1 MKKVTILAVIVSALW
16 LAAMVWFI
24 CLRVEFNQNCT
35 GYLKQAADAN
45 TIELAIDRLDKAIEY
60 AESKNWTDGYT
71 SILWKTEDE
80 NIGFWYK
87 NLKASR
93 VELEKALCS
102 SQMEQ
107 TNVLMKLRET
117 LTDNNESG
125 TYINY
130 PYGLWKYPHN
140 MEFAVFSWIIHII
153 LIIMWILWLIKFIS
167 EETCYY

>member
-45 TIELAIDRLDKAIEY
+45 TIELAIDRLDKAIDYVELQD
-60 AESKNWTDGYT
+60 WTDGYT
-71 SILWKTEDE
+71 SVLWKTEDE

-93 VELEKALCS
+93 VELEKALFS
-102 SQMEQ
+102 TQMEQ

-117 LTDNNESG
+117 LTDNSENG
-125 TYINY
+125 TYITY
-130 PYGLWKYPHN
+130 PDGLWKYPNN
-140 MEFAVFSWIIHII
+140 MEFAIFAWFIHLLFIGIWIY
-153 LIIMWILWLIKFIS
+153 WLVRLVN
-167 EETCYY
+167 EY

>member
-1 MKKVTILAVIVSALW
+1 MKKVTILAAIVSALW

-45 TIELAIDRLDKAIEY
+45 TIELAIDRLDKAIDYVELQD
-60 AESKNWTDGYT
+60 WTDGYT
-71 SILWKTEDE
+71 SILWRTEDE

-87 NLKASR
+87 NIKASR
-93 VELEKALCS
+93 VELEKALDA

-117 LTDNNESG
+117 LTDNNENG
-125 TYINY
+125 TYITY
-130 PYGLWKYPHN
+130 PSGLWKYPHN
-140 MEFAVFSWIIHII
+140 MEFAIFAWIIHII
-153 LIIMWILWLIKFIS
+153 LIVMWILWFIKLAN
-167 EETCYY
+167 EYY

>member
-1 MKKVTILAVIVSALW
+1 MKKITILAVVVSALW

-60 AESKNWTDGYT
+60 VELQDWTDGYT
-71 SILWKTEDE
+71 SVLWKTEDE

-93 VELEKALCS
+93 VELEKALNS

-117 LTDNNESG
+117 LTNNNENG
-125 TYINY
+125 TYITY
-130 PYGLWKYPHN
+130 PDGLWKYPNN
-140 MEFAVFSWIIHII
+140 MEFAIFACFIHLLFIGIWIY
-153 LIIMWILWLIKFIS
+153 LLVRLVN
-167 EETCYY
+167 EY

>member
-60 AESKNWTDGYT
+60 AEIKNWTDGYT
-71 SILWKTEDE
+71 SVLWKTEDE

-93 VELEKALCS
+93 VELEKALNS

-117 LTDNNESG
+117 LTDNNENG
-125 TYINY
+125 TYITY
-130 PYGLWKYPHN
+130 PDGLWKYPNN
-140 MEFAVFSWIIHII
+140 MEFAIFAWFIHLLFIGIWIYLLVI
-153 LIIMWILWLIKFIS
+153 LVN
-167 EETCYY
+167 EY

>member
-1 MKKVTILAVIVSALW
+1 MKKITILAVVVSALW

-60 AESKNWTDGYT
+60 VELQDWTDGYT
-71 SILWKTEDE
+71 SVLWKTEDE

-93 VELEKALCS
+93 VELEKALNS

-117 LTDNNESG
+117 LTDNNENG
-125 TYINY
+125 THITY
-130 PYGLWKYPHN
+130 PDGLWKYPNN
-140 MEFAVFSWIIHII
+140 MEFAIFACFIHLLFIGIWIY
-153 LIIMWILWLIKFIS
+153 LLVRLVN
-167 EETCYY
+167 EY

>member
-71 SILWKTEDE
+71 SVLWKTEDE

-93 VELEKALCS
+93 VELEKALFS
-102 SQMEQ
+102 TQMEQ

-117 LTDNNESG
+117 LTDNSENG
-125 TYINY
+125 TYITY
-130 PYGLWKYPHN
+130 PDGLWKYPNN
-140 MEFAVFSWIIHII
+140 MEFAIFAWFIHLLFIGIWIY
-153 LIIMWILWLIKFIS
+153 WLVRLVN
-167 EETCYY
+167 EY

>member
-1 MKKVTILAVIVSALW
+1 MKVITILTTITTVIWVAVMI
-16 LAAMVWFI
+16 WFI
-24 CLRVEFNQNCT
+24 SLRVEFKQNCT

-60 AESKNWTDGYT
+60 AERKNWTDGYT
-71 SILWKTEDE
+71 SLLWKTEDE

-117 LTDNNESG
+117 LTDNNENG
-125 TYINY
+125 TYITY

-140 MEFAVFSWIIHII
+140 MEFAVFAWIIHII
-153 LIIMWILWLIKFIS
+153 LIGMWILWLIKLIS
-167 EETCYY
+167 EETSYY

>member
-1 MKKVTILAVIVSALW
+1 MKVISILTTIATVIWV
-16 LAAMVWFI
+16 AAMIWFI
-24 CLRVEFNQNCT
+24 SLRVEFKQNCT

-60 AESKNWTDGYT
+60 VESKNWTDGYT

-93 VELEKALCS
+93 IELEKALCS
-102 SQMEQ
+102 TQMEQ

-117 LTDNNESG
+117 LTDNNENG
-125 TYINY
+125 TYITY
-130 PYGLWKYPHN
+130 PSGLWKYPHN
-140 MEFAVFSWIIHII
+140 MEFAVFAWIIHII
-153 LIIMWILWLIKFIS
+153 LIGMWILWLIKLIS
-167 EETCYY
+167 EETSYY

>member
-60 AESKNWTDGYT
+60 AEIKNLTDGYT
-71 SILWKTEDE
+71 SVLWKTEDE

-93 VELEKALCS
+93 VELEKALNS

-117 LTDNNESG
+117 LTDNNENG
-125 TYINY
+125 TYITY
-130 PYGLWKYPHN
+130 PSGLWKYPNN
-140 MEFAVFSWIIHII
+140 MEFAIFACFIHLLFIGIWIYF
-153 LIIMWILWLIKFIS
+153 LVRLVN
-167 EETCYY
+167 EY

>member
-24 CLRVEFNQNCT
+24 CLRVEFDQNCT

-45 TIELAIDRLDKAIEY
+45 TIELAIDRLDKAIDYVELQD
-60 AESKNWTDGYT
+60 WTDGYT
-71 SILWKTEDE
+71 SVLWKTEDE

-93 VELEKALCS
+93 IELEKALDA

-117 LTDNNESG
+117 LTDNNENG
-125 TYINY
+125 TYITY
-130 PYGLWKYPHN
+130 PDGLWKYPHN
-140 MEFAVFSWIIHII
+140 MEFAVFSWIIHIL
-153 LIIMWILWLIKFIS
+153 LIVMWILWLIKIS
-167 EETCYY
+167 EGF

>member
-1 MKKVTILAVIVSALW
+1 MKKVKIFAVIVSALW

-24 CLRVEFNQNCT
+24 CLRVEFEQNCT

-87 NLKASR
+87 NLK
-93 VELEKALCS
+93 S
-102 SQMEQ
+102 SLVTMICV
-107 TNVLMKLRET
+107 TMLLLKMVFLMMT
-117 LTDNNESG
+117 
-125 TYINY
+125 
-130 PYGLWKYPHN
+130 
-140 MEFAVFSWIIHII
+140 FQ
-153 LIIMWILWLIKFIS
+153 IM
-167 EETCYY
+167 

>member
-1 MKKVTILAVIVSALW
+1 MKKITILAVIVSALW
-16 LAAMVWFI
+16 LAAIVWFI
-24 CLRVEFNQNCT
+24 CLRVEFEQNCT

-60 AESKNWTDGYT
+60 VESKNLTDGYT

-80 NIGFWYK
+80 NVGFWYK
-87 NLKASR
+87 NLKSSR

-117 LTDNNESG
+117 LTDNNENG
-125 TYINY
+125 TYITY

-140 MEFAVFSWIIHII
+140 MEFAVFAWIIHII
-153 LIIMWILWLIKFIS
+153 LIGVWILWLIKLIS
-167 EETCYY
+167 ETGYY

>member
-1 MKKVTILAVIVSALW
+1 MKKVKIFAVIVSALW

-24 CLRVEFNQNCT
+24 CLRVEFEQNCT

-87 NLKASR
+87 NLKSSR

-117 LTDNNESG
+117 LTESGKDG
-125 TYINY
+125 TYITY
-130 PYGLWKYPHN
+130 PCGLWKYPKN
-140 MEFAVFSWIIHII
+140 LEFALFSWFIN
-153 LIIMWILWLIKFIS
+153 LLLVGVWIYCLVRLVN
-167 EETCYY
+167 EY

>member
-16 LAAMVWFI
+16 LAAIVWFI
-24 CLRVEFNQNCT
+24 CLRVEFEQNCT

-87 NLKASR
+87 NLKSSR

-117 LTDNNESG
+117 LTDNNENG
-125 TYINY
+125 TYITY
-130 PYGLWKYPHN
+130 PSGLWKYPYN
-140 MEFAVFSWIIHII
+140 MEFALFSLFINLLFVCVWIY
-153 LIIMWILWLIKFIS
+153 WLVRLAN
-167 EETCYY
+167 EY

>member
-1 MKKVTILAVIVSALW
+1 MKVISILTTIATVIWV
-16 LAAMVWFI
+16 AAMIWFI
-24 CLRVEFNQNCT
+24 SLRVEFKQNCT

-60 AESKNWTDGYT
+60 VESKNWTDGYT

-93 VELEKALCS
+93 IELEKALCS
-102 SQMEQ
+102 TQMEQ

-117 LTDNNESG
+117 LTDNNENG
-125 TYINY
+125 TYITY
-130 PYGLWKYPHN
+130 PSGLWKYPHN
-140 MEFAVFSWIIHII
+140 MEFAVFAWIIHII
-153 LIIMWILWLIKFIS
+153 LIVVWILCFIKLAT
-167 EETCYY
+167 EY

>member
-45 TIELAIDRLDKAIEY
+45 TIELAIDRLDKAIDYVELQD
-60 AESKNWTDGYT
+60 WTDGYT
-71 SILWKTEDE
+71 SILWRTEDE

-93 VELEKALCS
+93 IELEKALCS
-102 SQMEQ
+102 TQMEQ

-117 LTDNNESG
+117 LTDNNENG
-125 TYINY
+125 TYITY
-130 PYGLWKYPHN
+130 PSGLWKYPHN
-140 MEFAVFSWIIHII
+140 MEFSVFAWIIHII
-153 LIIMWILWLIKFIS
+153 LIVMWILWFIKLAT
-167 EETCYY
+167 EY

>member
-1 MKKVTILAVIVSALW
+1 MKKVTIFAVIVSALW
-16 LAAMVWFI
+16 LAVMIWFI
-24 CLRVEFNQNCT
+24 SLRVEFNQNCT

-60 AESKNWTDGYT
+60 AEIKNLTDGYT
-71 SILWKTEDE
+71 SVLWKTEDE

-93 VELEKALCS
+93 VELEKALNS

-117 LTDNNESG
+117 LTDNNENG
-125 TYINY
+125 TYITY
-130 PYGLWKYPHN
+130 PSGLWKYPNN
-140 MEFAVFSWIIHII
+140 MEFAIFACFIHLLFIGIWIYF
-153 LIIMWILWLIKFIS
+153 LVRLVN
-167 EETCYY
+167 EY

>member
-16 LAAMVWFI
+16 LAAIVWFI
-24 CLRVEFNQNCT
+24 CLRVEFEQNCT

-60 AESKNWTDGYT
+60 VELKKWTDGYT
-71 SILWKTEDE
+71 SVLWKTEDE

-93 VELEKALCS
+93 VELEKALFS
-102 SQMEQ
+102 TQMEQ

-117 LTDNNESG
+117 LTSNSENG
-125 TYINY
+125 TYITY
-130 PYGLWKYPHN
+130 PDGLWKYPNN
-140 MEFAVFSWIIHII
+140 MEFAVFACIIHIL
-153 LIIMWILWLIKFIS
+153 LIVMWILWFIKLIS
-167 EETCYY
+167 ENGYYY

>member
-1 MKKVTILAVIVSALW
+1 MKKVTILTVIVSALW

-45 TIELAIDRLDKAIEY
+45 TIELAIERLDKAIEY
-60 AESKNWTDGYT
+60 VELKNWTDGYT
-71 SILWKTEDE
+71 SVLWKTEDE

-93 VELEKALCS
+93 VELEKALYS

-117 LTDNNESG
+117 LTENNENG
-125 TYINY
+125 TYITY
-130 PYGLWKYPHN
+130 PDGLWKYPNN
-140 MEFAVFSWIIHII
+140 MEFAVFACFIHILFIVMLI
-153 LIIMWILWLIKFIS
+153 LLFIKLI
-167 EETCYY
+167 E

>member
-1 MKKVTILAVIVSALW
+1 MKVVNILVTIATVIWVVV
-16 LAAMVWFI
+16 MIWFI
-24 CLRVEFNQNCT
+24 TLRVEFNQNCT

-60 AESKNWTDGYT
+60 VESKNWTDGYT
-71 SILWKTEDE
+71 SVLWKTENE

-117 LTDNNESG
+117 LTANSENG
-125 TYINY
+125 TYITY
-130 PYGLWKYPHN
+130 PDGLWKYPYN
-140 MEFAVFSWIIHII
+140 MEFAIFACIIHII
-153 LIIMWILWLIKFIS
+153 FIGVWILWFIKLIS
-167 EETCYY
+167 ETGYY

>member
-1 MKKVTILAVIVSALW
+1 MKKVTIFAVIVSALW

-60 AESKNWTDGYT
+60 AEIKNLTDGYT
-71 SILWKTEDE
+71 SVLWKTEDE

-93 VELEKALCS
+93 VELEKALNS

-117 LTDNNESG
+117 LTDNNENG
-125 TYINY
+125 TYITY
-130 PYGLWKYPHN
+130 PDGLWKYPNN
-140 MEFAVFSWIIHII
+140 MEFAIFACFIHLLFIGI
-153 LIIMWILWLIKFIS
+153 LIYFLVRLVN
-167 EETCYY
+167 EY

>member
-45 TIELAIDRLDKAIEY
+45 TIELAIDRLDKAIDYVELQD
-60 AESKNWTDGYT
+60 WTDVYT
-71 SILWKTEDE
+71 SILWRTEDE

-87 NLKASR
+87 NIKASR
-93 VELEKALCS
+93 VELEKALDA

-117 LTDNNESG
+117 LTDNDENG
-125 TYINY
+125 TYITY

-140 MEFAVFSWIIHII
+140 MEFAVFSWIIHIL
-153 LIIMWILWLIKFIS
+153 LIVMWILCIIKIS
-167 EETCYY
+167 EGF

>member
-1 MKKVTILAVIVSALW
+1 MKKVTILVVIVSALW

-45 TIELAIDRLDKAIEY
+45 TIELAIERLDKAIEY
-60 AESKNWTDGYT
+60 VELKKWTDGYT
-71 SILWKTEDE
+71 SVLWKTENE

-93 VELEKALCS
+93 VELEKALFS
-102 SQMEQ
+102 TQMEQ

-117 LTDNNESG
+117 LTANNENG
-125 TYINY
+125 TYITY
-130 PYGLWKYPHN
+130 PDGLWKYPNN
-140 MEFAVFSWIIHII
+140 MEFAVFACIIHILFI
-153 LIIMWILWLIKFIS
+153 VMWILWFIKLIK
-167 EETCYY
+167 ETGY

>member
-45 TIELAIDRLDKAIEY
+45 TIELAIERLDKAIEY
-60 AESKNWTDGYT
+60 VELKNWTDGYT
-71 SILWKTEDE
+71 SVLWKTEDE

-117 LTDNNESG
+117 LTENNENG
-125 TYINY
+125 TYITY
-130 PYGLWKYPHN
+130 PDGLWKYPNN
-140 MEFAVFSWIIHII
+140 MEFAVFACFIHILFIFMLI
-153 LIIMWILWLIKFIS
+153 LLFIKLI
-167 EETCYY
+167 